1 MRWLARVNTSGIP
14 GKKEG
19 ESEVADLLYFRLR
32 KRLSVKP
39 GAIITLGDICQLFLD
54 GTSEQTL
61 GRIPIYQVKPTD
73 GNLVIID
80 VMQVIKKL
88 RSVYPELA
96 LEVQGTSQIIVEV
109 LNPRKRP
116 NLFLVAMVWV
126 VLFVGSG
133 LAIMNFHTDV
143 SMLQVHQRIYYL
155 LTGKTSLQ
163 PLLLQIPY
171 SIGIGLGMILFF
183 NHIFKKRINE
193 EPSPLEVE
201 LFLYQ
206 QSLDQYYIQH
216 ENKENEKTKL

>member
-1 MRWLARVNTSGIP
+1 MNGQP
-14 GKKEG
+14 
-19 ESEVADLLYFRLR
+19 LYFRLR
-32 KRLSVKP
+32 RRLSVKP
-39 GAIITLGDICQLFLD
+39 GATIMLGDICQLYWD
-54 GTSEQTL
+54 GQSEASL
-61 GRIPIYQVKPTD
+61 GNIPIYTVKPND

-80 VMQVIKKL
+80 IMQVIQTL
-88 RSVYPELA
+88 RTVYPNLP
-96 LEVQGTSQIIVEV
+96 LEVQGASQIIVEV
-109 LNPRKRP
+109 LNPRKSP
-116 NLFLVAMVWV
+116 NKLLVALVWLI
-126 VLFVGSG
+126 LFIGSG

-155 LTGKTSLQ
+155 LTGKSNLQ
-163 PLLLQIPY
+163 PLMLQIPY
-171 SIGIGLGMILFF
+171 SIGIGMGMILFF

>member
-1 MRWLARVNTSGIP
+1 MNGQP
-14 GKKEG
+14 
-19 ESEVADLLYFRLR
+19 LYFRLR
-32 KRLSVKP
+32 RRLSVKP
-39 GAIITLGDICQLFLD
+39 KATIMLGDICQLYWD
-54 GTSEQTL
+54 GQSEASL
-61 GRIPIYQVKPTD
+61 GNIPIYTVKPND

-80 VMQVIKKL
+80 IMQVIQTL
-88 RSVYPELA
+88 RTVYPNLP
-96 LEVQGTSQIIVEV
+96 LEVQGASQIIVEV
-109 LNPRKRP
+109 LNPRKSP
-116 NLFLVAMVWV
+116 NKLLVALVWLI
-126 VLFVGSG
+126 LFIGSG

-155 LTGKTSLQ
+155 LTGKSNLQ
-163 PLLLQIPY
+163 PLMLQIPY
-171 SIGIGLGMILFF
+171 SIGIGMGMILFF